1 MPARKVAP
9 TQRRGGTFRRIILWG
24 STALILA
31 CGLVAFVLYREITG
45 DLPPVDQLLQYQ
57 PPVATRI
64 YADDGSLIGE
74 FYTERRY
81 LVTLDKVP
89 QHVRLAFLAA
99 EDAQFYQHRG
109 VNPTSVLRA
118 LWANLSSNR
127 VVQGGSTITQQVV
140 KALLLTPERS
150 LERKVKEAI
159 LAQRLEG
166 KLSKDD
172 ILYLYLNQ
180 IYFGA
185 GAYGI
190 AAAAREFFDAD
201 VDQLT
206 IAQAALLAGLP
217 QRPSDYDPQR
227 RLPKALA
234 RQRYVLGRMRDE
246 GFISQE
252 QHEAALVE
260 EIRIAPRRPANAMAA
275 PWYVEHVRRLLE
287 ERYGGSALYQL
298 GLQVYTAV
306 DPALDHA
313 AQEALR
319 AGLRQIDREQGFRGP
334 LQHIDLKQIDA
345 FLEQEADRSAD
356 PSRVNAVVTESRAL
370 GLSVRAP
377 QAKGLVPAAALTWA
391 GRRVSPD
398 AFKPGDVVALTVV
411 DPSPDNARFAL
422 DQDPQVEGAVV
433 AIDPYTGQVKAMI
446 GGYDVRRSQFNR
458 AVQARRQ
465 PGSAIKPLIYSAAID
480 RGYTSASIVLDA
492 PIALDNGD
500 QPAWMPRNYEDR
512 YYGPVPLRT
521 ALARSLNTVTVRLVD
536 AIGIGQVVSYLPR
549 FGLRGPLPR
558 NLSIALGSAEVTP
571 LELVRAYGVFAT
583 LGKRFEPIFIT
594 RVTDLNGNPLEFG
607 GTRPDFRRV
616 LSPSTAFVVTS
627 MMQTVVQRGTGRK
640 ALELGRPVAGKTG
653 TTNDTH
659 DAWFIGFTPDMLAG
673 VWVGFDSERSLGPK
687 QTGGRAAAPIWTSFM
702 KTALEGRPVVDFPVP
717 EDVVFAQID
726 RATGLRA
733 NSGSDAEL
741 EVFAKGSEPRAY
753 AARAEP
759 EVLEPPTAADAVP
772 ADEPEAMPRPEAA
785 VHEVPS
791 EAPRPI
797 EEEDLSDTD

>member
-1 MPARKVAP
+1 VPARKVAP
-9 TQRRGGTFRRIILWG
+9 KQRRGGTLRRVVLWVTVVG
-24 STALILA
+24 ALA
-31 CGLVAFVLYREITG
+31 CGIAGFVLYREITD
-45 DLPPVDQLLQYQ
+45 DLPPVDQLLKYQ

-64 YADDGSLIGE
+64 FADDGSLIGE

-81 LVTLDKVP
+81 LVPLDRVP

-99 EDAQFYQHRG
+99 EDAEFYRHSG

-140 KALLLTPERS
+140 KALLLSPERS
-150 LERKVKEAI
+150 FERKVKEAI
-159 LAQRLEG
+159 LAQRLER
-166 KLSKDD
+166 KLTKDD

-185 GAYGI
+185 GSYGI

-201 VDQLT
+201 VGDLT

-234 RQRYVLGRMRDE
+234 RQRYVLGRMLAE
-246 GFISQE
+246 GFITPA
-252 QHEAALVE
+252 QHEAAIAE
-260 EIRIAPRRPANAMAA
+260 EIRIAPRRGTTTAMAA

-287 ERYGGSALYQL
+287 ERYGGSAPYQL

-306 DPALDHA
+306 DPALDRA

-319 AGLRQIDREQGFRGP
+319 TGLRQIDREQGFRGP
-334 LQHIDLKQIDA
+334 LQRIDLKQIDA
-345 FLEQEADRSAD
+345 FLDEEAERTVD
-356 PSRVNAVVTESRAL
+356 PTRVRAVVTESRAQ
-370 GLSVRAP
+370 GLVVRAP
-377 QAKGLVPAAALTWA
+377 AAKGLVPAAALTWA
-391 GRRVSPD
+391 GRRVAPD

-411 DPSPDNARFAL
+411 DPSPTNARFAL
-422 DQDPQVEGAVV
+422 DQDPQVEGSLI

-458 AVQARRQ
+458 AVQAHRQ
-465 PGSAIKPLIYSAAID
+465 PGSAIKPLIYAAAID
-480 RGYTSASIVLDA
+480 HGYTSSSIVLDA
-492 PIALDNGD
+492 PIALDNGN

-512 YYGPVPLRT
+512 YYGPVPLRM

-536 AIGIGQVVSYLPR
+536 AIGIGEIVRYLPR
-549 FGLRGPLPR
+549 FGLSGALPR

-607 GTRPDFRRV
+607 GTRPTFERV

-659 DAWFIGFTPDMLAG
+659 DAWFIGFTPDLLAG

-687 QTGGRAAAPIWTSFM
+687 QTGGRAAAPIWTDFM
-702 KTALEGRPVVDFPVP
+702 KIALEGRPVVDFPVP
-717 EDVVFAQID
+717 EDIVFAQVD

-733 NSGSDAEL
+733 NPGSDAEL
-741 EVFAKGSEPRAY
+741 EVFRRGSEPHAY
-753 AARAEP
+753 AAAAVQPEEVEAEP
-759 EVLEPPTAADAVP
+759 DAA
-772 ADEPEAMPRPEAA
+772 PEAHEAA
-785 VHEVPS
+785 HELPT
-791 EAPRPI
+791 EAVRPI
-797 EEEDLSDTD
+797 EPIEERDLSDTD

>member
-1 MPARKVAP
+1 VPARKVAP
-9 TQRRGGTFRRIILWG
+9 KQRRGGTLRRVVLWVTVAG
-24 STALILA
+24 ALA
-31 CGLVAFVLYREITG
+31 CGIAGYVLYREVTS
-45 DLPPVDQLLQYQ
+45 DLPPVDQLLKYQ

-64 YADDGSLIGE
+64 FADDGSLIGE

-81 LVTLDKVP
+81 LMPLDRVP
-89 QHVRLAFLAA
+89 NHVRLAFLAA
-99 EDAQFYQHRG
+99 EDAQFYTHRG

-118 LWANLSSNR
+118 LWANMSSNR

-159 LAQRLEG
+159 LAQRLEQ
-166 KLSKDD
+166 KLTKDD

-185 GAYGI
+185 GSYGI
-190 AAAAREFFDAD
+190 AAAAREFFDED
-201 VDQLT
+201 VGELT

-234 RQRYVLGRMRDE
+234 RQRYVLGRMREE
-246 GFISQE
+246 GFITPA
-252 QHEAALVE
+252 QHETALTE
-260 EIRIAPRRPANAMAA
+260 EIRIAPRRAA
-275 PWYVEHVRRLLE
+275 TAVSSPWYVEHVRRLLE
-287 ERYGGSALYQL
+287 ERYGGSAPYQL

-306 DPALDHA
+306 DPKLDRE

-334 LQHIDLKQIDA
+334 LQRIDLKQIDA
-345 FLEQEADRSAD
+345 FLEQEADRTAD
-356 PSRVNAVVTESRAL
+356 PSRVRAVVTEARAQ
-370 GLSVRAP
+370 GLVVRSSN
-377 QAKGLVPAAALTWA
+377 AKGLVPAAALTWG
-391 GRRVSPD
+391 GRQISPTT
-398 AFKPGDVVALTVV
+398 FKPGDVVALNVV
-411 DPSPDNARFAL
+411 DPSPTNARFAL

-458 AVQARRQ
+458 AVQAHRQ

-480 RGYTSASIVLDA
+480 KGYTSASIVLDA

-512 YYGPVPLRT
+512 YYGPIPLRM
-521 ALARSLNTVTVRLVD
+521 ALARSLNSVTVRLVD
-536 AIGIGQVVSYLPR
+536 AIGIGDIIQYLPR
-549 FGLRGPLPR
+549 FGIPGPLPR

-583 LGKRFEPIFIT
+583 LGKRFDPIFIT

-607 GTRPDFRRV
+607 GTRPTFMRV
-616 LSPSTAFVVTS
+616 LSPSTAYVVTS

-640 ALELGRPVAGKTG
+640 AAELGRPVAGKTG

-659 DAWFIGFTPDMLAG
+659 DAWFIGFTPDLLAG

-687 QTGGRAAAPIWTSFM
+687 QTGGRVAAPIWTDFM
-702 KTALEGRPVVDFPVP
+702 KHALEGRPVVDFPVP
-717 EDVVFAQID
+717 EDVVFAQVD

-733 NSGSDAEL
+733 VPGSDTEL
-741 EVFAKGSEPRAY
+741 EVFRRGSEPQKY
-753 AARAEP
+753 AAVPEPEEVDADVTAEP
-759 EVLEPPTAADAVP
+759 DAVP
-772 ADEPEAMPRPEAA
+772 HAEEAA
-785 VHEVPS
+785 HEIPT
-791 EAPRPI
+791 EAVRPI
-797 EEEDLSDTD
+797 EEQDLSVTD